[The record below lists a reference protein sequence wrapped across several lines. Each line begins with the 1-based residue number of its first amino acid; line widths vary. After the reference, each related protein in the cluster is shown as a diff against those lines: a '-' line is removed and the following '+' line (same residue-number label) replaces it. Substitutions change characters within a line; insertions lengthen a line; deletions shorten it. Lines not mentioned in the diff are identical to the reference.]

1 VETDDT
7 RELPPCCPAK
17 GQGLPI
23 SLLLV
28 LLLLPVQAV
37 VARDDGSVGLFQ
49 AYQLAEQHDAIIAA
63 ARAQRDAGREKLPQG
78 RALLLPSLSLD
89 SSYYQN
95 SSQTTSTDQYNSSG
109 YGISLSQ
116 PLFRRENVVAYR
128 QSRLQVA
135 NALDGYTLAVQN
147 LLLRTSSAYFDVLI
161 ARESLAA
168 AQAKVRATQRSLD
181 QARRRYE
188 VGKAIVT
195 EIDEAR
201 ARHDL
206 ARAEQISA
214 NNTLNIKRE
223 TLYKII
229 GPLSRP
235 LATVRQD
242 LPRLKLVP
250 DSLSAWEALARSHSV
265 TIRIARNNLQLA
277 IDEIQRVQAG
287 HYPSLDLVAGVQNS
301 TTSGL
306 NSGDYDTTST
316 QVGLRFQLPLYAGG
330 GTDSRVREARAN
342 KEKSVQELRDA
353 EEQGL
358 LETRQ
363 AYMSVTSG
371 LLRAQALEQALRS
384 SESSLNATQK
394 GFQVGKRTLLDVLNA
409 QQQLFETQR
418 DLASAKYGYL
428 NNIMQLKVAA
438 GVVTVADLQ
447 AIDRL
452 IHQ

>member
-1 VETDDT
+1 VKAGDT
-7 RELPPCCPAK
+7 KEQVMCCPGK
-17 GQGLPI
+17 RPGLPFA
-23 SLLLV
+23 LLFI
-28 LLLLPVQAV
+28 LLILPLKVV
-37 VARDDGSVGLFQ
+37 VAEDDWTVGLFQ

-89 SSYYQN
+89 SSYYEN
-95 SSQTTSTDQYNSSG
+95 RSQTTSTDQYNSSG

-116 PLFRRENVVAYR
+116 PLYRRENLAAYR
-128 QSRLQVA
+128 QSKLQVDI
-135 NALDGYTLAVQN
+135 ALDGYTLAVQN

-161 ARESLAA
+161 ARESQAA

-181 QARRRYE
+181 QAKRRYE

-201 ARHDL
+201 ARYDL

-214 NNTLNIKRE
+214 DNTLNIKRE

-229 GPLSRP
+229 GPVSRP
-235 LATVRQD
+235 LAPVRQD
-242 LPRLKLVP
+242 LPRLRLDP
-250 DSLSAWEALARSHSV
+250 DSLSAWEALARRHSLA
-265 TIRIARNNLQLA
+265 IRIARNNLQLA
-277 IDEIQRVQAG
+277 IAEIDRVQAG
-287 HYPSLDLVAGVQNS
+287 HYPTLDLVAGYHNS
-301 TTSGL
+301 ASDGL

-316 QVGLRFQLPLYAGG
+316 QVGLQFQLPLYAGG
-330 GTDSRVREARAN
+330 ATDSRVREARAN
-342 KEKSVQELRDA
+342 KEKSVQALRDA
-353 EEQGL
+353 QEQGL

-384 SESSLNATQK
+384 SESSLKATQK

-428 NNIMQLKVAA
+428 NSIMQLKVAA